1 MFVNLSDLQKKDVVN
16 LDDGKKIG
24 RIIDA
29 EVSYDGKINYF
40 VVLNYSFWKFWRKNE
55 EVHVSFSQIKKSLP
69 GRASQIKKIGEDVI
83 LVEF

>member
-1 MFVNLSDLQKKDVVN
+1 MYVNLSDLQKKDVVN

-24 RIIDA
+24 KIMDA

-55 EVHVSFSQIKKSLP
+55 EVHVSFP
-69 GRASQIKKIGEDVI
+69 QIKKIGEDVI

>member
-1 MFVNLSDLQKKDVVN
+1 M
-16 LDDGKKIG
+16 
-24 RIIDA
+24 DA

-55 EVHVSFSQIKKSLP
+55 EVHVSFP
-69 GRASQIKKIGEDVI
+69 QIKKIGEDVI

>member
-1 MFVNLSDLQKKDVVN
+1 MYVNLSDLQKKDVVN

-24 RIIDA
+24 KIVDA

-40 VVLNYSFWKFWRKNE
+40 VVLNYSFWYFWRKNE
-55 EVHVSFSQIKKSLP
+55 EVHVSFSQIKK
-69 GRASQIKKIGEDVI
+69 IGEDVI